1 MSKKVQFT
9 ALILLFILVAGATS
23 VGYYATKQQWIQLF
37 LARQQYNI
45 GNYKAA
51 IEQYRQA
58 IQLGVPR
65 SYVLESLAQSYLKLD
80 MKKYALNAYRQ
91 LLEQDP
97 HFERVWTVSSL
108 YDAIGKPKA
117 ALRTYRR
124 FPLRARHHLKASRH
138 NARLLVQVGRLKKA
152 VRAYKSHLRRFQT
165 DIDASQEL
173 AQVLL
178 WQQRYSEGLQVLAAI
193 RPDQLTPRQSHL
205 RAQLFMGQGNYQ
217 TAHAILKSL
226 ASHQTENSTDSTR
239 ASLESAA
246 VKRDLVC
253 VSYYLGLHG
262 EVMDVGKQIGHE
274 DHDRCSLLALAESSV
289 ALGLLESSE
298 DWYQRYLAMYP
309 GDTRAK
315 VKLAHLLSWQKDY
328 QRSMQ
333 LFRDVVKEHP
343 HDVQLRRQYAQVLS
357 WAGDYRASVEQ
368 YRQSLR
374 KSVPAAKK

>member
-9 ALILLFILVAGATS
+9 ALILLFFLVAGATS

-37 LARQQYNI
+37 LAQQQYNI

-51 IEQYRQA
+51 IQQYRQA
-58 IQLGVPR
+58 IELGVPR

-124 FPLRARHHLKASRH
+124 FPLRTRHHPKASRH
-138 NARLLVQVGRLKKA
+138 NARLLVQIGRLEKA
-152 VRAYKSHLRRFQT
+152 TRAYRSHIRRFQT
-165 DIDASQEL
+165 DFDAYQEL
-173 AQVLL
+173 AQILL
-178 WQQRYSEGLQVLAAI
+178 WQQKFPEGLQILSQI
-193 RPDQLTPRQSHL
+193 RPDQLTPRHSHL
-205 RAQLFMGQGNYQ
+205 RAQLFMGQGNYHS
-217 TAHAILKSL
+217 AHAILKDL
-226 ASHQTENSTDSTR
+226 ASQQHESPPSSTR
-239 ASLESAA
+239 ASLEPAV

-253 VSYYLGLHG
+253 VSHYLGLHK
-262 EVMDVGKQIGHE
+262 EVIDYGQQIGN
-274 DHDRCSLLALAESSV
+274 DDYDRCSLLALAESSV
-289 ALGLLESSE
+289 ALGLLETSE
-298 DWYQRYLAMYP
+298 DWYQRYLALYP
-309 GDTRAK
+309 GDAKAK
-315 VKLAHLLSWQKDY
+315 VKLAHLLSWRKDY

-368 YRQSLR
+368 YRRSLI
-374 KSVPAAKK
+374 KSAPAKKK